1 MHVPKHTLIV
11 FCPEIL
17 CMQIVG
23 RQLWNVNI
31 KVGDKHFL
39 AHREILAEQS
49 DFLAELIR
57 VSHHD
62 VPMTSQWECIEIKPL
77 PANVN
82 EETFE
87 IIVDYMY
94 ERELDID
101 ITNDTLVHNLLEASS
116 NLRVTNDM
124 QEYLMMRRDQS

>member
-1 MHVPKHTLIV
+1 
-11 FCPEIL
+11 
-17 CMQIVG
+17 MQIVG

-31 KVGDKHFL
+31 KVQNKYFL
-39 AHREILAEQS
+39 VHHEILAVQS
-49 DFLAELIR
+49 EFLAELIR

-101 ITNDTLVHNLLEASS
+101 ITNDTLVHNLLEACS
-116 NLRVTNDM
+116 NLKVTNDM
-124 QEYLMMRRDQS
+124 QDYLKMRRDQGHERVGR

>member
-1 MHVPKHTLIV
+1 
-11 FCPEIL
+11 
-17 CMQIVG
+17 MQIVG

-31 KVGDKHFL
+31 KVQNKYFL
-39 AHREILAEQS
+39 VHHEILAVQS
-49 DFLAELIR
+49 EFLAELIR

-62 VPMTSQWECIEIKPL
+62 VPMTTQWVWIAIEPL

-94 ERELDID
+94 ERKLDID
-101 ITNDTLVHNLLEASS
+101 ITNDTLVHNLLEASR

-124 QEYLMMRRDQS
+124 REYLKMRRDQS